1 MDYQDKIKELE
12 EKNLR
17 LSEELQKTKEHLK
30 KYTAPESRKKY
41 YEQNKEKIKEQVNE
55 YKKNTNYIYQ
65 ASPEQKK
72 EYARRAY
79 LKKKDKLKK
88 EENLNI

>member
-12 EKNLR
+12 EENLR
-17 LSEELQKTKEHLK
+17 LSEELQKTQEHLK

-88 EENLNI
+88 EEI

>member
-1 MDYQDKIKELE
+1 MDYQDKIKKLE
-12 EKNLR
+12 EENLQ

>member
-1 MDYQDKIKELE
+1 MDYQEKIKGLE
-12 EKNLR
+12 EENLR

-88 EENLNI
+88 EEI